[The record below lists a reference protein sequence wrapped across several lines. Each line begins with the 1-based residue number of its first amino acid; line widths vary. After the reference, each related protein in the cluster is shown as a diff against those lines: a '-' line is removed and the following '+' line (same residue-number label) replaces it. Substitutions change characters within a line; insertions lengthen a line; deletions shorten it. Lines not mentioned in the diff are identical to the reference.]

1 MKKLDPNFYAVI
13 IGTEILA
20 GRREDRHFTF
30 LRQELA
36 RKGYRL
42 KGSFIIEDDPKLMER
57 IYQMIAQDPRAV
69 LFSFGGI
76 GATPDD
82 YTRAVAAKAFGDG
95 KLYEH
100 PEAKR
105 LIEERFGQEAY
116 PHRIQM
122 AYLPKDAKLLH
133 NPINNVPGFS
143 LQDRFFFMPGFPQMA
158 HPMVQEALK
167 DFPSKKLHRQTI
179 CVKASENDLMDLM
192 QTLPSTLE
200 FSSLPGFSE
209 DGYYDVLSIAGE
221 DPKEIHKWMEFLK
234 EEIAKRGFAY
244 NEGEQC

>member
-1 MKKLDPNFYAVI
+1 MKKLNPNFYAVI

-20 GRREDRHFTF
+20 GRRQDRHFDF

-36 RKGYRL
+36 KKGYRL
-42 KGSFIIEDDPKLMER
+42 KGSFIIEDDPILMER
-57 IYQMIAQDPRAV
+57 VYRMIAQDPNSV

-100 PEAKR
+100 PEAKK
-105 LIEERFGQEAY
+105 LIQKRFGQEAY

-122 AYLPKDAKLLH
+122 AHLPKGAKLLY
-133 NPINNVPGFS
+133 NPVNQVPGFS

-158 HPMVQEALK
+158 HPMVEEALK

-192 QTLPSTLE
+192 RALPDTVE

-209 DGYYDVLSIAGE
+209 EGYYDVLSIAAE
-221 DPKEIHKWMEFLK
+221 DPKEVEKWMAFLK
-234 EEIAKRGFAY
+234 EHIQKRGFEY
-244 NEGEQC
+244 KEGEAC